1 MRLFVGVEI
10 PGDIAAELYPLA
22 RGIRGLDAQTPENMH
37 ITLKFIG
44 DVDPGLAAEI
54 DQALSQVAFEP
65 FDLQVQGLDVFASS
79 RKIRIFWAGV
89 KDQPA
94 LRRLAHRVEKALLAL
109 EGSPDLDARKFTPH
123 ITLGRNRDAARAT
136 IEQAV
141 ADHVDLTSRVFTID
155 RFCLYESHST
165 SDGPEFRVIAAY
177 DGQDGKYGGGVSSDV
192 IEEFSVGDMTGD
204 FAGDFK

>member
-22 RGIRGLDAQTPENMH
+22 RGIKGLDAQTPENMH

-44 DVDPGLAAEI
+44 NVDPGLAEEI
-54 DQALSQVAFEP
+54 DQALAQIPFEP

-89 KDQPA
+89 KDQPVM
-94 LRRLAHRVEKALLAL
+94 RRLAQRVENALLAL
-109 EGSPDLDARKFTPH
+109 DDCPELDARKFTPH

-177 DGQDGKYGGGVSSDV
+177 DGSDAV
-192 IEEFSVGDMTGD
+192 ARSFDRVDEFATGD
-204 FAGDFK
+204 FE